1 MAQEQTNPGGVDL
14 GVSEPTIEE
23 RMQAFVNRE
32 PALTEDDPATA
43 PQEAAPQE
51 QPKDPEQPDGL
62 TVDDLPSEE
71 AAPAA
76 QSADEAFEITH
87 NGQQVKLTRA
97 ELIKNAQQGFD
108 YTQKTQEL
116 GRKRAEVD
124 AVLQRAAN
132 VEQLTPFVAQDMA
145 VVKQFEAQLQQYAKV
160 NWVALASDPETV
172 LDYNKHRAQYDLLL
186 QGHQGAVT
194 QLQQK
199 MHAVNTER
207 RNLTAYQLQQEHA
220 VLVDRIP
227 EWKDPE
233 KYRAGAQELSSY
245 LIGRGA
251 DPQEVAALSS
261 SLAVQIARESMLYRK
276 LIDAKTN
283 KAKQLRTVPPVSKP
297 GISPSSASVEKEQAA
312 RQRLSK
318 TGSAADAA
326 ALLMYRMK

>member
-97 ELIKNAQQGFD
+97 ELIQNAQQGFD
-108 YTQKTQEL
+108 YTQKTQIL
-116 GRKRAEVD
+116 ARKSAEVD
-124 AVLQRAAN
+124 AVLQRAAQ

-160 NWVALASDPETV
+160 DWVALATNDPLE
-172 LDYNKHRAQYDLLL
+172 YPKHRAQYDQLV
-186 QGHQGAVT
+186 QAYQGASR

-199 MHAVNTER
+199 VNAVATER
-207 RNLTAYQLQQEHA
+207 QNLTAYKLQQEHQA
-220 VLVDRIP
+220 LVDSIP

-233 KYRAGAQELSSY
+233 KYRAGAQELPSY

-276 LIDAKTN
+276 LLDAKTN
-283 KAKQLRTVPPVSKP
+283 KAKQLRTVPPVSRP
-297 GISPSSASVEKEQAA
+297 GIAPSSATAEKEQQA

-318 TGSAADAA
+318 THSREDAVG
-326 ALLMYRMK
+326 LLLSRMK

>member
-1 MAQEQTNPGGVDL
+1 M
-14 GVSEPTIEE
+14 
-23 RMQAFVNRE
+23 
-32 PALTEDDPATA
+32 
-43 PQEAAPQE
+43 
-51 QPKDPEQPDGL
+51 
-62 TVDDLPSEE
+62 
-71 AAPAA
+71 
-76 QSADEAFEITH
+76 
-87 NGQQVKLTRA
+87 
-97 ELIKNAQQGFD
+97 
-108 YTQKTQEL
+108 
-116 GRKRAEVD
+116 
-124 AVLQRAAN
+124 
-132 VEQLTPFVAQDMA
+132 
-145 VVKQFEAQLQQYAKV
+145 
-160 NWVALASDPETV
+160 ALASDPETV